1 MLPAQALSEL
11 LAALECGKGVA
22 SFGFDDIQHWGEE
35 FRTLLI
41 ELKLIREAPAAR
53 ILECHGCEEHCLSD
67 VVTVTHNKGNA
78 KSFII
83 CEVPEKQAEMGRVAV
98 HPQRLQQWEIR
109 AIHLAHFIANK
120 LGFDSAMDTVPDSQ
134 RIRLGMLAGPQGRR
148 WAVLFITPLA
158 LEVNQHLL
166 PLNELLFV
174 ENGTVALD
182 TPRIEACL
190 AEDKQATDKV
200 YRPNTDRREARRQA
214 TQAMYQNW
222 RDTYEQLLREH
233 PGKSKSWYAQKIA
246 RMDVGQGKNS
256 ETIRK
261 RLS

>member
-1 MLPAQALSEL
+1 MLLAQALSEL

-22 SFGFDDIQHWGEE
+22 VFGFDDIQHWGEE
-35 FRTLLI
+35 FRTLLV

-53 ILECHGCEEHCLSD
+53 ILECHGCEERCLSD
-67 VVTVTHNKGNA
+67 IVTATHSKGNV
-78 KSFII
+78 KPFII

-98 HPQRLQQWEIR
+98 HPQRMLQWEIR
-109 AIHLAHFIANK
+109 AIHLAQFVADK
-120 LGFDSAMDTVPDSQ
+120 LGLDAVMDTEPDSQ

-148 WAVLFITPLA
+148 WAVLSINPLV
-158 LEVNQHLL
+158 LEVNQHPL

-182 TPRIEACL
+182 TPRIRACL
-190 AEDKQATDKV
+190 AQDKQATGKV
-200 YRPNTDRREARRQA
+200 YQPNTDRREARRQG
-214 TQAMYQNW
+214 TQAMYQDW